1 MSEENE
7 YDISDLIT
15 NATLQQ
21 PVEFQSAFDNLVLD
35 RIRTAVENRKIE
47 IAQAMYNNET
57 PEDVETDIDND
68 EFGASDDQLENS
80 GEQDGEES

>member
-1 MSEENE
+1 MSEENK
-7 YDISDLIT
+7 YDINDLVT
-15 NATLQQ
+15 SAALQQ
-21 PVEFQSAFDNLVLD
+21 PVEFQSAFDDLVLD

-57 PEDVETDIDND
+57 PEDIETDFDND
-68 EFGASDDQLENS
+68 EFGASDEELGNS